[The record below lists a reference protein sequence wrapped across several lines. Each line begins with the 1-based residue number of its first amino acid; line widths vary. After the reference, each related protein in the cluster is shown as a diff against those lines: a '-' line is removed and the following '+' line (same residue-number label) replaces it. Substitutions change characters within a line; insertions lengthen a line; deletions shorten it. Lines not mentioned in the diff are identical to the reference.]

1 MDPTRQDIRKLLGPE
16 AQKKIDYVRKVF
28 GPAVMAGER
37 LGVDPKF
44 LMGQAALESG
54 WGKSELA
61 SKYNNYGGVKA
72 RAGQPSVQMS
82 SMEGA
87 GAAQKPVVSSF
98 AVYENPSQFFE
109 NWTQF
114 LSRPRYQEA
123 REAKTPQAYAYGL
136 KRGGYYTDSA
146 AKYANVLAR
155 TTKDIDTIIS
165 NMDRLDPSII
175 ESRMAGQMESR

>member
-1 MDPTRQDIRKLLGPE
+1 MDLKPELKKALGPE

-72 RAGQPSVQMS
+72 AKGQPSVRMS

-87 GAAQKPVVSSF
+87 GAAQKPQVSSF
-98 AVYENPSQFFE
+98 AVYENPNQFFE
-109 NWTQF
+109 SWTQF

-123 REAKTPQAYAYGL
+123 RKAKTPRDYAYGL
-136 KRGGYYTDSA
+136 KKGGYYTDSEV
-146 AKYANVLAR
+146 KYGNVLDR
-155 TTKDIDTIIS
+155 TTRDIDLIIS
-165 NMDRLDPSII
+165 TPELLNPSII
-175 ESRMAGQMESR
+175 ESRMAGQGETR